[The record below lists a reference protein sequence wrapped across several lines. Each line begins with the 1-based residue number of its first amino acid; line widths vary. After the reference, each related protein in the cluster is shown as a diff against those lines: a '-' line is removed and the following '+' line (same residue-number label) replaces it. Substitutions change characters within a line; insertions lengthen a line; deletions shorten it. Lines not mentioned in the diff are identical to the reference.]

1 MPISLISDSAL
12 QAASLALDGL
22 SLRQQIVGH
31 NLANVDTPGYKAQQV
46 NFESTLQRALDT
58 DTPQDLTLAKTDEA
72 HLSFRDESTQFS
84 SITLRQGGSTRADGN
99 NVDIDVE
106 MVQMT
111 ETNVRYQALTQ
122 LASKKLLLLREITA
136 RS

>member
-1 MPISLISDSAL
+1 MTNSLISDSAL
-12 QAASLALDGL
+12 QAAGLALDGL
-22 SLRQQIVGH
+22 ALRQQIIGH
-31 NLANVDTPGYKAQQV
+31 NLANVDTPGYQAQQV
-46 NFESTLQRALDT
+46 NFETTLQRALEEDA
-58 DTPQDLTLAKTDEA
+58 PQTLKLATTNAA
-72 HLSFRDESTQFS
+72 HLPLEDDSTEFAR
-84 SITLRQGGSTRADGN
+84 IALRQGGSTRADGN

>member
-1 MPISLISDSAL
+1 MPSLLSDTAL
-12 QAASLALDGL
+12 QVASLALDGL
-22 SLRQQIVGH
+22 SLRQQIIGH

-46 NFESTLQRALDT
+46 NFESTLRQALDE
-58 DTPQDLTLAKTDEA
+58 DAPQDLTLAKTNPA
-72 HLSFRDESTQFS
+72 HLPFRDEATHFTD
-84 SITLRQGGSTRADGN
+84 ITLRQGGSTRADGN
-99 NVDIDVE
+99 NVDINVE

>member
-1 MPISLISDSAL
+1 MPSLLSDSAL
-12 QAASLALDGL
+12 QAATLALDGL
-22 SLRQQIVGH
+22 SLRQQIIGH

-46 NFESTLQRALDT
+46 NFESTLRRALDE
-58 DTPQDLTLAKTDEA
+58 DTPQDLTLAKTDDA
-72 HLSFRDESTQFS
+72 HLPFRDESTHFTD
-84 SITLRQGGSTRADGN
+84 ITLRQGGSTRADGN

-122 LASKKLLLLREITA
+122 LASKKLLLLREISA

>member
-1 MPISLISDSAL
+1 MSSLLSDSAL

-22 SLRQQIVGH
+22 SLRQQIIGH

-46 NFESTLQRALDT
+46 NFESTLRQALDE
-58 DTPQDLTLAKTDEA
+58 DAPQDLTLAKTNPA
-72 HLSFRDESTQFS
+72 HLPFRDESTHFTD
-84 SITLRQGGSTRADGN
+84 ITLRQGGSTRADGN

-122 LASKKLLLLREITA
+122 LASKKLLLLREISA